1 MKIISVRELRSQTA
15 KLWNDLA
22 KEQEIVIM
30 SNGKPVGLL
39 TATDEDTLEE
49 SLESIRRA
57 RAMQG
62 LMKAQLESVKLGF
75 DKLTLDEIN
84 EEIDAYRQDQAK

>member
-15 KLWNDLA
+15 RLWNDLA

-30 SNGKPVGLL
+30 LNGKPVALL

-62 LMKAQLESVKLGF
+62 LMKAQMESVNLGL